1 MKNKQLTLI
10 SHALCPYVQR
20 VAIVLMEKNIAFE
33 RRTVDLA
40 HKPDWFLKMSPLGKT
55 PVLQVDGVAIF
66 ESAVI
71 CEYLED
77 VYMPS
82 MHPKDALQR
91 ARHRAWMEFGSATL
105 NSIAGFY
112 SATDAAALNIK
123 RLDLK
128 AKFQQLEDALTARQD
143 PRTGPWFSGNE
154 FCLVDAVFAPVFRYF
169 DVFDGIADFGL
180 FGDTPH
186 VSAWR
191 VALAARPSIRS
202 AVTPDYPDLL
212 RAFLYR
218 RDTELSRLMRAKES
232 A

>member
-1 MKNKQLTLI
+1 MKNQQLTLV

-55 PVLQVDGVAIF
+55 PVLQIDGVVIF

-71 CEYLED
+71 CEFLED
-77 VYMPS
+77 AYMPS
-82 MHPKDALQR
+82 MHPKDPLQR

-112 SATDAAALNIK
+112 SATDAAALQIK
-123 RLDLK
+123 RLDLT
-128 AKFQQLEDALTARQD
+128 AKFQQLEDALSARPD
-143 PRTGPWFSGNE
+143 LRTGPWFSGNQ
-154 FCLVDAVFAPVFRYF
+154 FCLVDAAFAPVFRYF
-169 DVFDGIADFGL
+169 DVFDGIADFGF

-186 VSAWR
+186 VNCWR
-191 VALAARPSIRS
+191 AALAERPSIRN

-218 RDTELSRLMRAKES
+218 RDAALSRLMRTK
-232 A
+232 